1 MDDNP
6 ETYEEQNMFENSQHV
21 KMLIK
26 NVNERLGF
34 SINQKQA
41 SNQIV
46 KLDTLFFKDVELIYD
61 ICRFQAAWYPQNI
74 SYWCAAFNE
83 DDLKV

>member
-1 MDDNP
+1 MAHNP